1 MNLNIVH
8 IDLNSCFATSMQQAY
23 FHLRGKPVVA
33 AAYETDRGC
42 VLSPSIEAKTYG
54 IKTGMRVFEAR
65 KLCPN
70 LIVRMTETGL
80 VRDIHLKFKKICQ
93 EYTPLV
99 SPLSIDEMVLNFSPV
114 GKIQEKTLVEL
125 GREIKQRIKYEIG
138 DWMRCNVGISLSRFL
153 AKVAAGLH
161 KPDGLDVIAK
171 RDIPEIFK
179 SLTLIDLPG
188 INIRYQARLNAADIF
203 TPLDLY
209 NASALKL
216 KKQAFRSI
224 NGYYWYARMRGI
236 EVDGVDWQRKSYG
249 QDYALQ
255 KKTDD
260 PKEIEKLLMKLC
272 EKMGRRL
279 RRAGYG
285 AQGIHVGCLYAD
297 HTYWNHGRKL
307 SHVMYTTKDLF
318 SEALRN
324 LKEQTEKKVLIK
336 LMVRCFDLL
345 PGVSSQ
351 ISLFDRE
358 NKQGKVADAL
368 DILNDKYGEFTVVPA
383 LMMDMNDTVLD
394 RIAFGNVRELNHVHV
409 GIQ

>member
-1 MNLNIVH
+1 MH

-23 FHLRGKPVVA
+23 FHLRGKPLVA
-33 AAYETDRGC
+33 AAYETDNGC

-65 KLCPN
+65 KLCPR

-99 SPLSIDEMVLNFSPV
+99 SPLSIDEMVMNFSPV
-114 GKIQEKTLVEL
+114 GITREKTLVGI
-125 GREIKQRIKYEIG
+125 GREIKHRIKTEIG
-138 DWMRCNVGISLSRFL
+138 DWIRCNVGISSSRFL

-161 KPDGLDVIAK
+161 KPDGLDVIAP
-171 RDIPEIFK
+171 RHIPDVFK
-179 SLTLIDLPG
+179 QISLVDLPG
-188 INIRYQARLNAADIF
+188 INIRYQARLNAVGIF
-203 TPLDLY
+203 TPFELY
-209 NASALKL
+209 QASALKL
-216 KKQAFRSI
+216 KKEAFRSI

-260 PKEIEKLLMKLC
+260 PKEIERILIKLC

-285 AQGIHVGCLYAD
+285 AQGIHVGCLYND
-297 HTYWNHGRKL
+297 HTYWNRGRKL
-307 SHVMYTTKDLF
+307 SRVIYTTKDLF
-318 SEALRN
+318 SEALQNMRQ
-324 LKEQTEKKVLIK
+324 QTEKKVLSK
-336 LMVRCFDLL
+336 LTVRCFDLF
-345 PGVSSQ
+345 PSIGSQ
-351 ISLFDRE
+351 ASLFDIE
-358 NKQGKVADAL
+358 DKQGKVADAL
-368 DILNDKYGEFTVVPA
+368 DTLNDKYGEFTVVPA
-383 LMMDMNDTVLD
+383 LMMDMDDTVLD
-394 RIAFGNVRELNHVHV
+394 RIAFGNVRELNQVIV